1 MIKTGIIGIGRMGRI
16 HLENLCTQLSGVEV
30 LAVMNPGKEGQQFAE
45 KWGVSIITDN
55 ADLIIKNTDIDA
67 VIISSSTPF
76 HADYAIAAAK
86 EGKAIFCE
94 KPLDLHLEK
103 VKEALDIIEQ
113 HKVPFMLA
121 FNQRFDPH
129 FNEVKEFINSG
140 KLGDLNAVHIISRDP
155 APPPLHYL
163 QSSGGLFLDMTIHD
177 FDMARH
183 LIGSEVMEVFAKGSS
198 RNYPEIGRIGDIDTG
213 YVWLTFENGVTA
225 MIENCRATNYGY
237 DQRLEVFGT
246 KGMIKTENPLKTTNQ
261 YLDAQG
267 VHLSRNQD
275 FFMDRYTS
283 SYLLELKAFFHAL
296 VHHMPMPVTG
306 MDGLKAMEIAIA
318 AEKSRLE
325 NRPVQLGTQ

>member
-45 KWGVSIITDN
+45 KWGVPIITDD
-55 ADLIIKNTDIDA
+55 ADLVIKNPDIDA

-246 KGMIKTENPLKTTNQ
+246 KGMIKT
-261 YLDAQG
+261 
-267 VHLSRNQD
+267 
-275 FFMDRYTS
+275 
-283 SYLLELKAFFHAL
+283 
-296 VHHMPMPVTG
+296 
-306 MDGLKAMEIAIA
+306 
-318 AEKSRLE
+318 RLE
-325 NRPVQLGTQ
+325 NRPVRLSSQ